1 MGLVTSRGF
10 SLFAR
15 KAPQKT
21 EWNSHTCLSR
31 AEAYE
36 QLETFLQETD
46 KSATFQIQ
54 GWRWHTMSL
63 ARQAERLQ
71 QLALRR
77 PHDIS
82 VIQRAVNHVVGFNMK
97 ALHQIETDLFF
108 PWVQNQ
114 ISAKNPAVGSAINV
128 ILEELEELRQS
139 VQTLGTQMV
148 RFDSMC
154 LRSQCPPFTL
164 THAMSFT
171 QTQDATFVDSSSSA
185 SIAER
190 SAQVA
195 QQTRSM
201 LHLEN
206 TYLVPTIARLIP
218 EAEQKSFNNQ
228 VIRNLGIWDSRLHL
242 VGMYEAIADD
252 STEMK
257 LFEQIIPSLARK
269 MIPRW
274 KRLLYEPVA
283 GDW

>member
-1 MGLVTSRGF
+1 MKCTTQLGRLWLCFQVLMGLVTSRGF

-15 KAPQKT
+15 NTAASSKT
-21 EWNSHTCLSR
+21 EWNSHSCLSR

-46 KSATFQIQ
+46 ASATFQIQ

-77 PHDIS
+77 PHDTAL
-82 VIQRAVNHVVGFNMK
+82 IQRAVNHVVGFNMK

-108 PWVQNQ
+108 PWVRKQ
-114 ISAKNPAVGSAINV
+114 ISAKNPVVGSAIHV

-139 VQTLGTQMV
+139 VQILGSQMN
-148 RFDSMC
+148 
-154 LRSQCPPFTL
+154 
-164 THAMSFT
+164 
-171 QTQDATFVDSSSSA
+171 QDATLVASSSDPA
-185 SIAER
+185 VLSIAEC

-218 EAEQKSFNNQ
+218 ETDQKSFNNQ

-242 VGMYEAIADD
+242 VGMYEAISGDPV
-252 STEMK
+252 EMK

>member
-1 MGLVTSRGF
+1 M
-10 SLFAR
+10 
-15 KAPQKT
+15 
-21 EWNSHTCLSR
+21 
-31 AEAYE
+31 
-36 QLETFLQETD
+36 FLQEDTD
-46 KSATFQIQ
+46 TRATFQIQ

-63 ARQAERLQ
+63 AKQAERLQ
-71 QLALRR
+71 RLAVRR

-82 VIQRAVNHVVGFNMK
+82 VIQRAVHHVVGFNMK
-97 ALHQIETDLFF
+97 ALHQIETNLFF
-108 PWVQNQ
+108 PWVKNQ
-114 ISAKNPAVGSAINV
+114 ISAKNPAVGSAIIV

-148 RFDSMC
+148 CFERMC
-154 LRSQCPPFTL
+154 LRSYCPSVDTHTCTL
-164 THAMSFT
+164 ST
-171 QTQDATFVDSSSSA
+171 QNQDATLIPSSSA

-206 TYLVPTIARLIP
+206 TYLVPTIARIIP
-218 EAEQKSFNNQ
+218 ESEQKSFNNQ

-252 STEMK
+252 PSEMK